1 MSALRLINE
10 TEITGAVSFV
20 NVQDV
25 FSADFDIYKITY
37 AGGTPSTTTSVDLRF
52 INSSG
57 SVIASDYDYA
67 RLSMTSHI
75 AFAEIRSTTGTFV
88 DDFFSGNSYNDGQS
102 VGWVFNPYS
111 SSSYTFALYQ
121 NMSASSTPYT
131 WGQKGI
137 AVLHQSTSCTGF
149 QFLPSGATFSTGFI
163 RTYGLRVDNG

>member
-1 MSALRLINE
+1 MWTRLLSILSNKKVMLRLLFTLGILLLVRVLSY
-10 TEITGAVSFV
+10 ITIPL
-20 NVQDV
+20 
-25 FSADFDIYKITY
+25 FDTDQIT
-37 AGGTPSTTTSVDLRF
+37 RF

-149 QFLPSGATFSTGFI
+149 QFLPSGATFTTGFI